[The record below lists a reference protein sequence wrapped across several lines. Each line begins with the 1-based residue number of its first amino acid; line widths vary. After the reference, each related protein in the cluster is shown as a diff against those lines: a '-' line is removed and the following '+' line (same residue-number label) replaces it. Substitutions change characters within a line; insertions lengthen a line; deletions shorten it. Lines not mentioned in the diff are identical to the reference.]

1 MTIREAMKTP
11 LREFT
16 IVASMILLLLTV
28 YLCLS
33 LIEKK
38 KRGGLALSA
47 VALAIVNAALF
58 YLLLD
63 CVFHYGEPDRP
74 RTLPATV
81 DAFGRLPMPVLIVIE
96 VLSALCL
103 TRAFLVLARFRE
115 AHLTPLSVKEAIDLL
130 PAGVALADQ
139 DGNVVFANLTMNR
152 ISRALTGQVLTTL
165 TPILALGDGCIF
177 RASYPDGSRVWQFTA
192 DMISEEGRTYRRLIA
207 ADITE
212 LATINSTLRAN
223 NEKLK
228 EINRRLDIY
237 NRNAERMII
246 SQELL
251 NARMQVHNETGHI
264 LLASRHYMDHPGS
277 IDEDEFLRTL
287 RFTNAHLLNEYE
299 ADDTERDA
307 LSEAIEMASS
317 IGVKVQL
324 NGMIPEDG
332 APRVI
337 LAAAISECA
346 TNTRKHA
353 DGDLLLVTTETD
365 DTRISFTLTGNGNPP
380 DKPVNETGG
389 LASLRRLS
397 ENAGGTM
404 EITVSPKFTLTVRVP
419 AASNT
424 DAEPSETEN
433 GSRG

>member
-11 LREFT
+11 LREVT
-16 IVASMILLLLTV
+16 IVVSMILLLLTV

-38 KRGGLALSA
+38 KRGKLALSA
-47 VALAIVNAALF
+47 IGTALVNTALF

-74 RTLPATV
+74 RTLPAPV
-81 DAFGRLPMPVLIVIE
+81 EAFGRLPVLALIVIE
-96 VLSALCL
+96 VLSAAYFVW
-103 TRAFLVLARFRE
+103 AFRVLARFRD

-152 ISRALTGQVLTTL
+152 ISRALTGQVLTNL
-165 TPILALGDGCIF
+165 APILAFGETRTF
-177 RASYPDGSRVWQFTA
+177 RAAYPDGSRVWQFTA
-192 DMISEEGRTYRRLIA
+192 DMIAEGDRTYRRLIA

-212 LATINSTLRAN
+212 LAAINDALRAK

-277 IDEDEFLRTL
+277 IDEAEFLRTL

-317 IGVKVQL
+317 IGVKVLL

-353 DGDLLLVTTETD
+353 DGDRLTVTTEAD
-365 DTRISFTLTGNGNPP
+365 GAWVSFTLTGNGKPA
-380 DKPVNETGG
+380 DKPINETGG
-389 LASLRRLS
+389 LASLRRLA
-397 ENAGGTM
+397 ENAGGSM
-404 EITVSPKFTLTVRVP
+404 EITASPDFTLTLRVP
-419 AASNT
+419 ATSPE
-424 DAEPSETEN
+424 DSEPTGN